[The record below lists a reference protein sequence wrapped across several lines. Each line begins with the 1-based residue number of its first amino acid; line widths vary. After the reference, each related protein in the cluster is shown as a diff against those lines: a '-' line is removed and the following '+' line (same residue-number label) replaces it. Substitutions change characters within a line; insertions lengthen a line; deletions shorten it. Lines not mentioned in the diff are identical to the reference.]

1 MQTLPLRTTLFV
13 TAVAAMVL
21 VYLLWWTT
29 YAEIHIEGRYTQRP
43 AGATGKVGGT
53 SIRLLSLTRSP
64 LLADQK
70 SGGPPDK
77 ASPGTTWVVADLEG
91 LQRPGAPKLLCTF
104 ELIGP
109 AGRAWENQGFLFDRS
124 MPSCTLSEF
133 PPGTPVRF
141 EEVFLVPERFADQ
154 LVGVALVDHSVA
166 RRTPVVVPPA

>member
-1 MQTLPLRTTLFV
+1 L
-13 TAVAAMVL
+13 A
-21 VYLLWWTT
+21 
-29 YAEIHIEGRYTQRP
+29 
-43 AGATGKVGGT
+43 
-53 SIRLLSLTRSP
+53 RSQ

-77 ASPGTTWVVADLEG
+77 ASPGTTWVVADLEAV
-91 LQRPGAPKLLCTF
+91 QRPGAPKLLCTF

-109 AGRAWENQGFLFDRS
+109 EGRAWDHQSFLFNRS
-124 MPSCTLSEF
+124 ALSCTLSEF
-133 PPGTPVRF
+133 PPETPVRF